1 MSPGSGPVALLIN
14 WEDWPQDLRSA
25 QGEKARKVGTTVWD
39 SGQGK
44 QGTCVQGHGV
54 RTEVDCFNK
63 DRSQL
68 IQMSIVP
75 FQVITSGEY
84 RNIPPM
90 LFVLKTPLQSCFGNS
105 LWGLWQIVSIILNRR
120 YICKSWSTIAG
131 VENVCSNG
139 GYFAEISGERHGE

>member
-1 MSPGSGPVALLIN
+1 MALLIN

-25 QGEKARKVGTTVWD
+25 QGEKVGKVGTIVWD

-68 IQMSIVP
+68 IQTSIVP
-75 FQVITSGEY
+75 FQVIASREY
-84 RNIPPM
+84 MSIPTI
-90 LFVLKTPLQSCFGNS
+90 LLVLKTPLPSCFGNS
-105 LWGLWQIVSIILNRR
+105 LRGLWQIVSIILNGR
-120 YICKSWSTIAG
+120 YICKSWSAI
-131 VENVCSNG
+131 ESVCSNG
-139 GYFAEISGERHGE
+139 GGGILLN